1 MNEPTNTISVDILQQ
16 YSSKDAIMLGQLL
29 THLSSRFTGEPVT
42 EHLLTAIINS
52 SSHALF
58 TARTS
63 DGTIIG
69 CATLSTVLGIS
80 SGRCAQLEDFVV
92 SPDYRGQGVADLLWS
107 NLIDW
112 CEQQDITKLNF
123 TSNPTRIA
131 AHKFYKKHGAATR
144 DTFVFVKNIQANTI
158 DNNI

>member
-16 YSSKDAIMLGQLL
+16 YSSQDAAMLGQLL
-29 THLSSRFTGEPVT
+29 AHLSSRFTGEPVPKQS
-42 EHLLTAIINS
+42 LTTIIDS
-52 SSHALF
+52 SSHALL
-58 TARTS
+58 TARTP

-69 CATLSTVLGIS
+69 CATLSIILGIS

-92 SPDYRGQGVADLLWS
+92 SPDYRGQGVADLLWN
-107 NLIDW
+107 NLINW
-112 CEQQDITKLNF
+112 CKHQHITKLNF

-144 DTFVFVKNIQANTI
+144 DTFVFVKNIQT
-158 DNNI
+158 